1 MNRILLT
8 EYEERLFF
16 GLWEEE
22 KPAEI
27 AFYDKEPGLRL
38 GDICLARVQDIVPG
52 IRAAFVWL
60 TPEQKA
66 YLPLE
71 QAPAGL
77 RCGDELP
84 VQLVKEAQKTKAP
97 VVTGRLSLTGRLAVL
112 VTDGCQIHISSKIHD
127 DAWKEEALRRLKE
140 LHTQPDERPYG
151 LIVRT
156 GAYQASLDELCKESQ
171 ALAAQYKS
179 ICQTAATRAVYS
191 RLAHSDPGWLTRL
204 YGVSGRLTDRCE
216 IITDQPRIQEACQ
229 AFLEAHD
236 MESLFSL
243 RLYTDMSYPLRKLYR
258 LDTVLQDALS
268 KYVWLKS
275 GGYLVIEPTEA
286 MVVIDVNTG
295 KAESRRTKEETI
307 LRLNLEAAVEIA
319 RQMRL
324 RNLSGMILIDFI
336 DMKKEAHQAQ
346 LLHALREAVQNDPAG
361 VSVVDMTKL
370 GIVECTRRKTSRP
383 LYEQIQTDAKNIRR
397 KFI

>member
-127 DAWKEEALRRLKE
+127 DAWKEEALRRLKQ

-179 ICQTAATRAVYS
+179 ICQTAATGAQRS
-191 RLAHSDPGWLTRL
+191 RLA
-204 YGVSGRLTDRCE
+204 
-216 IITDQPRIQEACQ
+216 
-229 AFLEAHD
+229 
-236 MESLFSL
+236 
-243 RLYTDMSYPLRKLYR
+243 
-258 LDTVLQDALS
+258 DTAVR
-268 KYVWLKS
+268 
-275 GGYLVIEPTEA
+275 GF
-286 MVVIDVNTG
+286 
-295 KAESRRTKEETI
+295 R
-307 LRLNLEAAVEIA
+307 AA
-319 RQMRL
+319 
-324 RNLSGMILIDFI
+324 D
-336 DMKKEAHQAQ
+336 
-346 LLHALREAVQNDPAG
+346 
-361 VSVVDMTKL
+361 
-370 GIVECTRRKTSRP
+370 RP
-383 LYEQIQTDAKNIRR
+383 L
-397 KFI
+397 

>member
-1 MNRILLT
+1 
-8 EYEERLFF
+8 
-16 GLWEEE
+16 
-22 KPAEI
+22 
-27 AFYDKEPGLRL
+27 
-38 GDICLARVQDIVPG
+38 
-52 IRAAFVWL
+52 
-60 TPEQKA
+60 
-66 YLPLE
+66 
-71 QAPAGL
+71 
-77 RCGDELP
+77 
-84 VQLVKEAQKTKAP
+84 
-97 VVTGRLSLTGRLAVL
+97 
-112 VTDGCQIHISSKIHD
+112 
-127 DAWKEEALRRLKE
+127 
-140 LHTQPDERPYG
+140 
-151 LIVRT
+151 
-156 GAYQASLDELCKESQ
+156 
-171 ALAAQYKS
+171 
-179 ICQTAATRAVYS
+179 
-191 RLAHSDPGWLTRL
+191 
-204 YGVSGRLTDRCE
+204 
-216 IITDQPRIQEACQ
+216 
-229 AFLEAHD
+229 
-236 MESLFSL
+236 
-243 RLYTDMSYPLRKLYR
+243 MSYPLRKLYR

-324 RNLSGMILIDFI
+324 RNLSGIILIDFI